1 MGGQWLILLSLVLGV
16 SSVTPSESIDRLSYY
31 CKRTDLVN
39 SHCVVNGLC
48 VCSPDDFNA
57 DCRTNPRFAPE
68 HVLPDEWELMLDS
81 HDYQNLIQDTNPAW
95 VVRDVDGDG
104 GQVSYAYI
112 QFLDTIH
119 LFLLYCIFNA
129 VPILELLGECRAL
142 WGERE
147 LKCILTHHAITVSV

>member
-16 SSVTPSESIDRLSYY
+16 SSSLPSESNIDRRRYY
-31 CKRTDLVN
+31 CKRTDHLVH

-68 HVLPDEWELMLDS
+68 HILPDEWELMLDS

-95 VVRDVDGDG
+95 IRRDVDGDG

-112 QFLDTIH
+112 LDTIH
-119 LFLLYCIFNA
+119 PFLLCCTFHA
-129 VPILELLGECRAL
+129 VPILEL
-142 WGERE
+142 
-147 LKCILTHHAITVSV
+147 